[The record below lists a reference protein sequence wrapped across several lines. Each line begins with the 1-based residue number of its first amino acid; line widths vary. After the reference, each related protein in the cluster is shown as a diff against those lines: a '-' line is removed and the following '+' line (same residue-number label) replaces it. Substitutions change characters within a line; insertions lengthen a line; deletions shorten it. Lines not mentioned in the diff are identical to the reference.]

1 MANCN
6 LRHVKQTSDCIE
18 NPAGLSS
25 FMYVVPL
32 DTNHIATKEDGSLDI
47 TVDDDNNE
55 YKITVPTANAGVLKG
70 WRVDFKSNTGQVSSE
85 HNGEGTGWTHTGTWR
100 VDKNENDMA
109 VMGRRLSNMGGGY
122 LCFFPTG
129 ITHPTKGKEWKV
141 VGNPD
146 GDIQY
151 SSGNDSGQN
160 RTDDHGTTPQVVCN
174 FQVYDTVKWYGAIAD
189 DGATT
194 QSGQN
199 GG

>member
-1 MANCN
+1 MSCN
-6 LRHVKQTSDCIE
+6 LKHVKASQSCQE

-25 FMYVVPL
+25 YMMVVPL
-32 DTNHIATKEDGSLDI
+32 DTNHITSI
-47 TVDDDNNE
+47 
-55 YKITVPTANAGVLKG
+55 TANDDTNDYDIIPAGNNSAALKG
-70 WRVDFKSNTGQVSSE
+70 FRVDFKSGTGQVTSE

-109 VMGRRLSNMGGGY
+109 VVGRRLSNMGGGY

-129 ITHPTKGKEWKV
+129 KTTDAGKEWKV

-151 SSGNDSGQN
+151 SSSNDSGAA

-174 FQVYDTVKWYGAIAD
+174 YQVYDTMKYYGNIEEEE
-189 DGATT
+189 
-194 QSGQN
+194 
-199 GG
+199 

>member
-1 MANCN
+1 MSCN
-6 LRHVKQTSDCIE
+6 LKHVKQTSDCTE

-25 FMYVVPL
+25 FMMVVPL
-32 DTNHIATKEDGSLDI
+32 DSDHISAIAPNDNTNTYDI
-47 TVDDDNNE
+47 T
-55 YKITVPTANAGVLKG
+55 PAGGSNAALKG
-70 WRVDFKSNTGQVSSE
+70 YRIDFKSNTGQVSSE

-109 VMGRRLSNMGGGY
+109 VVGRRLNNSGGGY

-129 ITHPTKGKEWKV
+129 KTTTAGKEWKV

-174 FQVYDTVKWYGAIAD
+174 YEVYDTVKWYGTIEEEED
-189 DGATT
+189 ED
-194 QSGQN
+194 SSN
-199 GG
+199 

>member
-1 MANCN
+1 MGLCD
-6 LRHVKQTSDCIE
+6 LKHVKASQNCQE

-25 FMYVVPL
+25 YMMVVPL
-32 DTNHIATKEDGSLDI
+32 DEDHISDISIKDDANEYDI
-47 TVDDDNNE
+47 TPASG
-55 YKITVPTANAGVLKG
+55 TSLKG
-70 WRVDFKSNTGQVSSE
+70 FRIDFKSNTGQVTSE

-109 VMGRRLSNMGGGY
+109 IVGRRLSNKGGGY

-129 ITHPTKGKEWKV
+129 KTTAAGKEWKV

-151 SSGNDSGQN
+151 SSGNDSGAQ

-174 FQVYDTVKWYGAIAD
+174 YEVYDTVKYYGAISEEE
-189 DGATT
+189 DGA
-194 QSGQN
+194 SSN
-199 GG
+199 

>member
-1 MANCN
+1 MSCN
-6 LRHVKQTSDCIE
+6 LKHVKQTSDCTE

-25 FMYVVPL
+25 FMMVVPL
-32 DTNHIATKEDGSLDI
+32 DSNHITNIVAKDDANEYDI
-47 TVDDDNNE
+47 TPAGATEQN
-55 YKITVPTANAGVLKG
+55 PTPALKG
-70 WRVDFKSNTGQVSSE
+70 FRIDFKSNTGQVTSE

-109 VMGRRLSNMGGGY
+109 VVGRRLSNMGGGY

-129 ITHPTKGKEWKV
+129 KTTTAGKEWKV

-151 SSGNDSGQN
+151 SSGNDSGAA

-174 FQVYDTVKWYGAIAD
+174 FEVYDTVKWYGTIEEEEVA
-189 DGATT
+189 
-194 QSGQN
+194 
-199 GG
+199 

>member
-1 MANCN
+1 MSCN
-6 LRHVKQTSDCIE
+6 LKHVKQTSDCTE

-25 FMYVVPL
+25 FMMVVPL
-32 DTNHIATKEDGSLDI
+32 DSDHITDIVAKEDANEYDI
-47 TVDDDNNE
+47 T
-55 YKITVPTANAGVLKG
+55 PAGGASAALKG
-70 WRVDFKSNTGQVSSE
+70 FRIDFKSNTGQVSSE

-109 VMGRRLSNMGGGY
+109 VVGRRLSNMGGGY

-129 ITHPTKGKEWKV
+129 KTTDAGKEWKV

-160 RTDDHGTTPQVVCN
+160 RSDDHGTTPQVVCN
-174 FQVYDTVKWYGAIAD
+174 YQVYDTVKYYGNIEEEVV
-189 DGATT
+189 
-194 QSGQN
+194 S
-199 GG
+199 

>member
-1 MANCN
+1 MACN
-6 LRHVKQTSDCIE
+6 LKHVKQTSDCTE

-25 FMYVVPL
+25 FMMVVPL
-32 DTNHIATKEDGSLDI
+32 DSNHITKIVSKEDANEYDI
-47 TVDDDNNE
+47 T
-55 YKITVPTANAGVLKG
+55 PAGGVSAALKG
-70 WRVDFKSNTGQVSSE
+70 FRIDFKSNTGQVTSE

-109 VMGRRLSNMGGGY
+109 VVGRRLSNMGGGY

-129 ITHPTKGKEWKV
+129 KTTTAGKEWKV

-151 SSGNDSGQN
+151 SSGNDSGAN

-174 FQVYDTVKWYGAIAD
+174 FEVYDTVKYYGTIEEEEEE
-189 DGATT
+189 
-194 QSGQN
+194 SSSSN
-199 GG
+199 

>member
-1 MANCN
+1 MSCN
-6 LRHVKQTSDCIE
+6 LKHVKASQNCTE

-25 FMYVVPL
+25 FMMVVPL
-32 DTNHIATKEDGSLDI
+32 DSNHITKIEVKEDANEYDI
-47 TVDDDNNE
+47 TPAGNNA
-55 YKITVPTANAGVLKG
+55 TALKG
-70 WRVDFKSNTGQVSSE
+70 FRIDFKSNTGQVTSE

-109 VMGRRLSNMGGGY
+109 VVGRRLSNMGGGY

-129 ITHPTKGKEWKV
+129 KTITENDVVKKEWKV

-151 SSGNDSGQN
+151 SSGNDSGAQ

-174 FQVYDTVKWYGAIAD
+174 YEVYDTVKWYGTIEEEEV
-189 DGATT
+189 
-194 QSGQN
+194 S
-199 GG
+199 